1 MRPSSVFNTMLRCFF
16 EITTEHI
23 GESLSLA
30 QHFSSDLR
38 NHFRAGHD
46 ELAGR
51 ADGVCANIVK
61 DQPVADCKL
70 ARDAFD
76 EIVIFEAGV
85 AADDDIS
92 EF

>member
-1 MRPSSVFNTMLRCFF
+1 MLRCFF
-16 EITTEHI
+16 EITAKHI
-23 GESLSLA
+23 SESLSLA
-30 QHFSSDLR
+30 QHLSSDLR
-38 NHFRAGHD
+38 NHFRAGHN

-61 DQPVADCKL
+61 DQPVTDCKL

-85 AADDDIS
+85 AADDDIG
-92 EF
+92 ERTGVA